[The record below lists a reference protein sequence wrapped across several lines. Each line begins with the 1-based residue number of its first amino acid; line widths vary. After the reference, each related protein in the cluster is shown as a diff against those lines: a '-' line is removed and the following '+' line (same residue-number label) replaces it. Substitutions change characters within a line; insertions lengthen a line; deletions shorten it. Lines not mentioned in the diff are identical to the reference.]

1 MSEHTLIRCKFDDED
16 CCQVCREVSTSQ
28 FYLAMEGAKY
38 CPQHGGATEVKR
50 QKHKAAN
57 QYRLTVWKNRLAEFT
72 ENDSVKSL
80 RDEIGI
86 LRIVL
91 EEMMNKCNTPND
103 LMIYSAKISELTVKI
118 EKLVMSCDRLEKN
131 MGQMMDRPTALKFA
145 AKVVEII
152 GRHVDDAEQLDN
164 ISHEILEELR

>member
-1 MSEHTLIRCKFDDED
+1 M
-16 CCQVCREVSTSQ
+16 
-28 FYLAMEGAKY
+28 FYLTTEGTKY
-38 CPQHGGATEVKR
+38 CAQHGGAAAARDNK
-50 QKHKAAN
+50 KKAAN

-86 LRIVL
+86 LKIVL
-91 EEMMNKCNTPND
+91 EEMVNKCTTTND

-131 MGQMMDRPTALKFA
+131 MGQMLDRPTALKFA
-145 AKVVEII
+145 AKMVEIV
-152 GRHVDDAEQLDN
+152 GRHVTDADQLDA